1 MKITLVR
8 SMARS
13 AVFELVN
20 SGCYRAPAP
29 YTVSLDGATV
39 CEGDTNVFSLY
50 SLEPGR
56 SYTLAV
62 TLDGVTDTL
71 DFTTAEESFFVDAS
85 RYGLVADGVTDNTAK
100 LQAALSTCPA
110 GGTVYVPAGTYRTQS
125 LFLQSSTTLY
135 LEKGCTLLGGT
146 NRTDYPIL
154 PGVLPCHNE
163 KDEHYLGLWEGNP
176 LDSFAG
182 LINVI
187 NAENVTITGEGTIDA
202 NAQNGDWYQNPKKNN
217 IAWRPRLFFTSGA
230 KNVVLHG
237 VLVCNSYSWT
247 IHPTYSEN
255 VDILN
260 IRIRNSSTSPNTDGI
275 DPESCKNVNIIGDSI
290 HVGDDCIALKSGKLF
305 LGTVMHT
312 PCENVTIRNCNLNRG
327 HGGLVIGSEM
337 SGGVKNVVM
346 TQCLMDHTDRG
357 LRVKTRRGRGNTAV
371 IDGLVFRNVEMRGVK
386 APFVINMFY
395 FCDPDGHGPYV
406 QCREPMP
413 VDEYTPKLGSLTI
426 DGLVNANGSGNVS
439 FSDKYSTYV
448 IKSLT
453 MQNGG
458 VMTLTAGKTYIID
471 GDIDLS
477 MGRIT
482 LVGSGTTKFYVNG
495 NLTIQNG
502 SQFTGSSALD
512 VYVTKDLAVRSSAKI
527 QGSYYVEGKATL
539 QENAELRGRLSASN
553 IDMLGS
559 SKVIYDGG
567 ALTPTCKDIFTDP
580 PSEGVS
586 MTPPPGVLV
595 PPLGDLV

>member
-71 DFTTAEESFFVDAS
+71 NFTTAEESFFVDAS

-182 LINVI
+182 LLNITQVHD
-187 NAENVTITGEGTIDA
+187 VVVTGEGTLDCDA
-202 NAQNGDWYQNPKKNN
+202 ENGDWWVTPKIKR
-217 IAWRPRLFFTSGA
+217 IAWRPRAVAAVDSE
-230 KNVVLHG
+230 NICLHG
-237 VLVCNSYSWT
+237 ITVQNSYSWT
-247 IHPTYSEN
+247 IHPIF
-255 VDILN
+255 VKHLDLLN
-260 IRIRNSSTSPNTDGI
+260 FNINNPYNAPNTDGI
-275 DPESCKNVNIIGDSI
+275 DPESCKNVNIIGNHV

-305 LGTVMHT
+305 LGMKLHV
-312 PCENVTIRNCNLNRG
+312 PCENVIIRNCCLSRG

-337 SGGVKNVVM
+337 SGGVKNVTV

-357 LRVKTRRGRGNTAV
+357 LRVKTRRPEAHAILR
-371 IDGLVFRNVEMRGVK
+371 IQNVSDDFSVS
-386 APFVINMFY
+386 
-395 FCDPDGHGPYV
+395 HGPGCPRRRAV
-406 QCREPMP
+406 EETASILRPIRTQP
-413 VDEYTPKLGSLTI
+413 VYFEGQPVIQIPADRPPHDSDAHKLSI
-426 DGLVNANGSGNVS
+426 HH
-439 FSDKYSTYV
+439 
-448 IKSLT
+448 
-453 MQNGG
+453 
-458 VMTLTAGKTYIID
+458 TAQGK
-471 GDIDLS
+471 
-477 MGRIT
+477 
-482 LVGSGTTKFYVNG
+482 
-495 NLTIQNG
+495 
-502 SQFTGSSALD
+502 
-512 VYVTKDLAVRSSAKI
+512 
-527 QGSYYVEGKATL
+527 
-539 QENAELRGRLSASN
+539 
-553 IDMLGS
+553 
-559 SKVIYDGG
+559 
-567 ALTPTCKDIFTDP
+567 
-580 PSEGVS
+580 
-586 MTPPPGVLV
+586 LV
-595 PPLGDLV
+595 PPHRLMVAVVLCDKSVGLGQGYRT

>member
-202 NAQNGDWYQNPKKNN
+202 NAQNGDWYQNPKEKN

-275 DPESCKNVNIIGDSI
+275 DPESCKNVNIIGNHV

-305 LGTVMHT
+305 LGMKLHV
-312 PCENVTIRNCNLNRG
+312 PCENVIIRNCCLSRG

-337 SGGVKNVVM
+337 SGGVKNVTV

-357 LRVKTRRGRGNTAV
+357 LRVKTRRGRGKDAV
-371 IDGLVFRNVEMRGVK
+371 NEGITFEHIRMDEVLT
-386 APFVINMFY
+386 PFVVNSFY
-395 FCDPDGHGPYV
+395 FCDKDGKTDYV
-406 QCREPMP
+406 QSRETLPVDDRTPGFGATTFCDIEATNCHAAAAYITGLPESKVTRLTFQDVHVTFADDAEPFVPAMACGVEPMVCQGIIAQNVKVLDLQNVVIEGQDGEELQLQN
-413 VDEYTPKLGSLTI
+413 VDK
-426 DGLVNANGSGNVS
+426 V
-439 FSDKYSTYV
+439 
-448 IKSLT
+448 
-453 MQNGG
+453 
-458 VMTLTAGKTYIID
+458 
-471 GDIDLS
+471 
-477 MGRIT
+477 
-482 LVGSGTTKFYVNG
+482 
-495 NLTIQNG
+495 
-502 SQFTGSSALD
+502 
-512 VYVTKDLAVRSSAKI
+512 VRS
-527 QGSYYVEGKATL
+527 
-539 QENAELRGRLSASN
+539 
-553 IDMLGS
+553 
-559 SKVIYDGG
+559 
-567 ALTPTCKDIFTDP
+567 
-580 PSEGVS
+580 
-586 MTPPPGVLV
+586 
-595 PPLGDLV
+595 

>member
-62 TLDGVTDTL
+62 TLGGVTDTL

-85 RYGLVADGVTDNTAK
+85 RYGLVADGETDNTAK

-202 NAQNGDWYQNPKKNN
+202 NAQNGDWYHNPKEKN
-217 IAWRPRLFFTSGA
+217 ISWRPRLFFTSGA

-237 VLVCNSYSWT
+237 VLVCNS
-247 IHPTYSEN
+247 
-255 VDILN
+255 
-260 IRIRNSSTSPNTDGI
+260 
-275 DPESCKNVNIIGDSI
+275 
-290 HVGDDCIALKSGKLF
+290 
-305 LGTVMHT
+305 
-312 PCENVTIRNCNLNRG
+312 
-327 HGGLVIGSEM
+327 
-337 SGGVKNVVM
+337 
-346 TQCLMDHTDRG
+346 
-357 LRVKTRRGRGNTAV
+357 
-371 IDGLVFRNVEMRGVK
+371 
-386 APFVINMFY
+386 
-395 FCDPDGHGPYV
+395 
-406 QCREPMP
+406 
-413 VDEYTPKLGSLTI
+413 
-426 DGLVNANGSGNVS
+426 
-439 FSDKYSTYV
+439 
-448 IKSLT
+448 
-453 MQNGG
+453 
-458 VMTLTAGKTYIID
+458 
-471 GDIDLS
+471 
-477 MGRIT
+477 
-482 LVGSGTTKFYVNG
+482 
-495 NLTIQNG
+495 
-502 SQFTGSSALD
+502 
-512 VYVTKDLAVRSSAKI
+512 
-527 QGSYYVEGKATL
+527 
-539 QENAELRGRLSASN
+539 
-553 IDMLGS
+553 
-559 SKVIYDGG
+559 
-567 ALTPTCKDIFTDP
+567 
-580 PSEGVS
+580 
-586 MTPPPGVLV
+586 
-595 PPLGDLV
+595 

>member
-62 TLDGVTDTL
+62 TLGGVTDTL

-237 VLVCNSYSWT
+237 VQVCNSYSWT

-275 DPESCKNVNIIGDSI
+275 DPESCKNVNIIGNHV

-305 LGTVMHT
+305 LGMKLHV
-312 PCENVTIRNCNLNRG
+312 PCENVIIRNCCLSRG

-337 SGGVKNVVM
+337 SGGVRNVTV
-346 TQCLMDHTDRG
+346 TNCVFTGTDRG
-357 LRVKTRRGRGNTAV
+357 LRVKTRRRRGGCVENLRLSNLVMERVFCPFVFNMYYSCGTAEKDRWV
-371 IDGLVFRNVEMRGVK
+371 WEKTPYPVDGGTPAFRNVRINGVTVVGATASAGFFYGLAESPIDGLRLPDCHIEMARGAAPEKPAMMGNLEPMSARGFFLRNAKNVEFHNVTLK
-386 APFVINMFY
+386 NA
-395 FCDPDGHGPYV
+395 DGEAYDTD
-406 QCREPMP
+406 ES
-413 VDEYTPKLGSLTI
+413 VDGE
-426 DGLVNANGSGNVS
+426 
-439 FSDKYSTYV
+439 F
-448 IKSLT
+448 
-453 MQNGG
+453 
-458 VMTLTAGKTYIID
+458 
-471 GDIDLS
+471 
-477 MGRIT
+477 
-482 LVGSGTTKFYVNG
+482 
-495 NLTIQNG
+495 
-502 SQFTGSSALD
+502 
-512 VYVTKDLAVRSSAKI
+512 
-527 QGSYYVEGKATL
+527 
-539 QENAELRGRLSASN
+539 
-553 IDMLGS
+553 
-559 SKVIYDGG
+559 
-567 ALTPTCKDIFTDP
+567 
-580 PSEGVS
+580 
-586 MTPPPGVLV
+586 
-595 PPLGDLV
+595 